1 MSGYQSSLAADRVA
15 VDAAPSPPMRL
26 RLGGADARAVA
37 RSLRRARAVLGHQF
51 SFWVFG
57 AWVGKIEALVSRAGA
72 VEA

>member
-1 MSGYQSSLAADRVA
+1 V
-15 VDAAPSPPMRL
+15 
-26 RLGGADARAVA
+26 
-37 RSLRRARAVLGHQF
+37 HQF